1 MFFTKTLMVSFLSMI
16 SYNSIAQTPEI
27 DSLFEHNKFERLK
40 DLLFQ
45 SKSSDSIN
53 FKLAKTRY
61 YNTFKQLEESF
72 KVLYSLDTTT
82 LDSRQKAHYF
92 YNLGESFDMN
102 SNFDFAALNYTK
114 AQLYFKEIG
123 DLVRY
128 NRINLDLF
136 YTVANEDI
144 YQKPVDYLDDF
155 QKTAIEL
162 KDPMQMVDLEIELAY
177 MSLESSESTEGF
189 LDHIHKAYRYLE
201 KDPNIYKLANVHTY
215 HAMYYTDVVI
225 QKDSAEFYYNRGID
239 IYEQL
244 GLLHKAA
251 LGYFSL
257 GDLNSFIGDYEQAVY
272 WTKKANSYRNFNY
285 DFELTA
291 YINKKLAKDYKALN
305 QLDSAYK
312 YLNESLLY
320 RDSIDITQQN
330 ITLTRFE
337 AEKKERENL
346 VLEKKNERNK
356 SVIYGS
362 IGAFTLLVFLSIAI
376 YQNARKKQL
385 LIQKNKALEIN
396 KIQEEL
402 KEQEIKAIDALVV
415 GQERE
420 RARLASDLHDN
431 IGSNFTAIKSYF
443 DHLYTEL
450 KATSSKPLGFDRAY
464 TLLEQT
470 YQDIRSLAH
479 LKHSSLM
486 ADNELIPALSILS
499 KNISSFSKIEVDF
512 FHFIPIEDELDDKLE
527 LNVFRIIQETMANV
541 VKHSQ
546 ASTASISLTKSGDL
560 LNIIVEDNGVGF
572 NKNKIEDKESF
583 GLQSI
588 KQRVTYLKGEFTID
602 STEGNGTTLIID
614 IPL

>member
-1 MFFTKTLMVSFLSMI
+1 MFFTKTQVVSFLSI
-16 SYNSIAQTPEI
+16 LSFSSIAQTPEI
-27 DSLFEHNKFERLK
+27 DSLFEHNKFEKLE

-45 SKSSDSIN
+45 SEALDSTN

-72 KVLYSLDTTT
+72 KVLYSIDTTT
-82 LDSRQKAHYF
+82 LDPKQKAYYF
-92 YNLGESFDMN
+92 YNLAESFDMN
-102 SNFDFAALNYTK
+102 SNFDLAALNYTK
-114 AQLYFKEIG
+114 AQIYFKEIG

-136 YTVANEDI
+136 YTVANEDV
-144 YQKPVDYLDDF
+144 YKKPVDYLDDF
-155 QKTAIEL
+155 QEMAIEL

-177 MSLESSESTEGF
+177 MSLESQDSTSGF
-189 LDHIHKAYRYLE
+189 LDHIYNAYRYLE
-201 KDPNIYKLANVHTY
+201 KDINIYKLGNVHTY
-215 HAMYYTDVVI
+215 HAMYYTDVAI
-225 QKDSAEFYYNRGID
+225 QKDSAEFYYNKGID
-239 IYEQL
+239 IYQQL
-244 GLLHKAA
+244 GLPHKAA
-251 LGYFSL
+251 LGYFSM
-257 GDLNSFIGDYEQAVY
+257 GDLNSFTGDYEQAVY
-272 WTKKANSYRNFNY
+272 WTKKANSLRNFNY

-291 YINKKLAKDYKALN
+291 YINQKLAQDYKALN

-320 RDSIDITQQN
+320 RDSLDITQQN

-337 AEKKERENL
+337 AEKKERQNL
-346 VLEKKNERNK
+346 VLEKKNERNE
-356 SVIYGS
+356 SIIYGS
-362 IGAFTLLVFLSIAI
+362 IGAFALLVFLSIAI
-376 YQNARKKQL
+376 YQNAKKKQL
-385 LIQKNKALEIN
+385 LIQKNKALEIS
-396 KIQEEL
+396 KIEEEL

-415 GQERE
+415 GQEKE

-450 KATSSKPLGFDRAY
+450 KAKDSKPLGFDRAY
-464 TLLEQT
+464 NLLEQT

-479 LKHSSLM
+479 LKHSGLM
-486 ADNELIPALSILS
+486 AENELIPALSTLS

-512 FHFIPIEDELDDKLE
+512 FHFIPTGDRLDDKLE

-546 ASTASISLTKSGDL
+546 ATTASISLTKSDDL
-560 LNIIVEDNGVGF
+560 LNIIIEDNGVGF
-572 NKNKIEDKESF
+572 NKNKIEEKESF

-602 STEGNGTTLIID
+602 SAEGNGTTLIID

>member
-162 KDPMQMVDLEIELAY
+162 KDPMQMVDLEIALAY

>member
-162 KDPMQMVDLEIELAY
+162 KDPMQMIDLEIELAY

-512 FHFIPIEDELDDKLE
+512 FHFIPVEDELDDKLE

>member
-512 FHFIPIEDELDDKLE
+512 FHFIPVEDELDDKLE

>member
-27 DSLFEHNKFERLK
+27 DSLFQHNKFERLK

-201 KDPNIYKLANVHTY
+201 KDPNIYKLGNVHTY

-346 VLEKKNERNK
+346 VLEKKNEINK

-512 FHFIPIEDELDDKLE
+512 FYFIPVEDELDDKLE

>member
-1 MFFTKTLMVSFLSMI
+1 
-16 SYNSIAQTPEI
+16 
-27 DSLFEHNKFERLK
+27 
-40 DLLFQ
+40 
-45 SKSSDSIN
+45 
-53 FKLAKTRY
+53 
-61 YNTFKQLEESF
+61 
-72 KVLYSLDTTT
+72 
-82 LDSRQKAHYF
+82 
-92 YNLGESFDMN
+92 
-102 SNFDFAALNYTK
+102 
-114 AQLYFKEIG
+114 
-123 DLVRY
+123 
-128 NRINLDLF
+128 
-136 YTVANEDI
+136 
-144 YQKPVDYLDDF
+144 
-155 QKTAIEL
+155 
-162 KDPMQMVDLEIELAY
+162 
-177 MSLESSESTEGF
+177 
-189 LDHIHKAYRYLE
+189 
-201 KDPNIYKLANVHTY
+201 
-215 HAMYYTDVVI
+215 
-225 QKDSAEFYYNRGID
+225 
-239 IYEQL
+239 
-244 GLLHKAA
+244 
-251 LGYFSL
+251 
-257 GDLNSFIGDYEQAVY
+257 
-272 WTKKANSYRNFNY
+272 
-285 DFELTA
+285 
-291 YINKKLAKDYKALN
+291 
-305 QLDSAYK
+305 
-312 YLNESLLY
+312 
-320 RDSIDITQQN
+320 
-330 ITLTRFE
+330 
-337 AEKKERENL
+337 
-346 VLEKKNERNK
+346 
-356 SVIYGS
+356 
-362 IGAFTLLVFLSIAI
+362 
-376 YQNARKKQL
+376 
-385 LIQKNKALEIN
+385 
-396 KIQEEL
+396 
-402 KEQEIKAIDALVV
+402 VV

-512 FHFIPIEDELDDKLE
+512 FYFIPVEDELDDKLE